1 MCILNSYPIHV
12 GLFWKH
18 TLRLK
23 QLSCLRITNT
33 RRYSA
38 EIKTPVILIIISM
51 ERIPDTTRF
60 QFLTLSGFET
70 PLKAKS
76 YLQVWILCNDC
87 NDTTEVFYHIIGQK
101 CSHCKSYNTR
111 IVAPP
116 VLPQ

>member
-33 RRYSA
+33 R
-38 EIKTPVILIIISM
+38 
-51 ERIPDTTRF
+51 RIPDTTRF